1 MIMLTAWWGCS
12 QIRLRLALLAVMAL
26 APLRAEA
33 GLLDFLFGNRQP
45 EPAVAPA
52 QPSAPHLRMK
62 QARKVRLEKSKL
74 AKPKVVK
81 AERDTPVA
89 EIKRQLQQI
98 KALAD
103 VAEESGITAAFMQD
117 PTLRSGDIVVTP
129 SGIAVF
135 QGGEVSQRKLAQ
147 FKPLAVS
154 RFSRRKDLLAL
165 QRASG
170 FDFVRSLAGE
180 RMSPLVIHA
189 RGRTP
194 PPSADDPRTTAQEI
208 EGVTRLP

>member
-1 MIMLTAWWGCS
+1 MLTAWRGCS

-26 APLRAEA
+26 APLQAQA

-45 EPAVAPA
+45 EPAMAPA
-52 QPSAPHLRMK
+52 SPSAPHMRTK
-62 QARKVRLEKSKL
+62 QPRKARLEKPKS
-74 AKPKVVK
+74 AKPKVMK

-89 EIKRQLQQI
+89 EIKRQFQQI
-98 KALAD
+98 KALAE

-135 QGGEVSQRKLAQ
+135 QGGEVSQRKLTQ

-165 QRASG
+165 QKASG

-189 RGRTP
+189 RGNSSS
-194 PPSADDPRTTAQEI
+194 PPSSDNPQTTAQEI
-208 EGVTRLP
+208 EGVKRVP